1 MSFTHV
7 SASSIKLF
15 ESCPKRWFHKYVLG
29 FKEEG
34 SAAMELG
41 SKVHTCLE
49 GYLAGGPLEGDP
61 AIVEIAEQGVHLL
74 PPAGENLKIE
84 MSLDDYPLPDLPIPF
99 KGFIDC
105 LILPTREGDLLEVLD
120 HKTTSAFKYAKTAAD
135 LAEDTQMIVYAKHV
149 LFHFPAERE
158 IRLSH
163 IAYLTKEPL
172 APARKTSV
180 VVSRSDVDAAFSKI
194 METVG
199 AMLESCQLPVGEQ
212 QKNLKY
218 CYSYGK
224 RCPFYSDCYTNPLN
238 MTEEQEKMS
247 EKQMSVIA
255 RLRKSNKKSSVADS
269 ACASEPVPA
278 AATNE
283 AATNEKEAVAAETTT
298 TSSILYVDCM
308 PVQGQQ
314 VAQLQVVLAQHIN
327 EIVAAKRAMSLELIP
342 YSEGYALLNAKLATL
357 TRVEG
362 LAYVNSGSN
371 LYVKCGHLLSSLFDV
386 VVIRT

>member
-41 SKVHTCLE
+41 SKVHACLE
-49 GYLAGGPLEGDP
+49 GYLAGKSLEGDP
-61 AIVEIAEQGVHLL
+61 AIVEIAEQGIHLL
-74 PPAGENLKIE
+74 PPAGDNLKIE

-105 LILPTREGDLLEVLD
+105 LILPAREGDILEVLD

-149 LFHFPAERE
+149 LFHFPAECE

-180 VVSRSDVDAAFSKI
+180 VVSRADVDTAFSKI
-194 METVG
+194 METVS
-199 AMLESCQLPVGEQ
+199 AMLESCQLPAGEQ

-224 RCPFYSDCYTNPLN
+224 RCPFYGDCYTNPLN

-255 RLRKSNKKSSVADS
+255 RLRKTNKKSSIAES
-269 ACASEPVPA
+269 ACVSEHAPA
-278 AATNE
+278 IS
-283 AATNEKEAVAAETTT
+283 VAAESEAAAVEPTTAP
-298 TSSILYVDCM
+298 SILYVDCT
-308 PVQGQQ
+308 PVRGQQ
-314 VAQLQVVLAQHIN
+314 AEQLHVTLAPHID

-362 LAYVNSGSN
+362 VAYVNSGSN
-371 LYVKCGHLLSSLFDV
+371 LYVKCGHLLSLLFDV